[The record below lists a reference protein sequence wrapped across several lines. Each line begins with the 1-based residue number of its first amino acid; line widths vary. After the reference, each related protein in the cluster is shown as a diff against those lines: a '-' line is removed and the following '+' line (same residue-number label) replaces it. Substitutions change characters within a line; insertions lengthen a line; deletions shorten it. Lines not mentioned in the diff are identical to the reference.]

1 MAASTFF
8 TFALFLLGFWLVLA
22 SRRAYDQARR
32 INRLATGGPYARIRH
47 PECVG
52 FICLTVAS
60 FLQWPTAVMLSTLA
74 VVTIACVVVARRDE
88 REAARRF
95 GDEWRRYSSRTPS
108 FIPRL

>member
-8 TFALFLLGFWLVLA
+8 TFALLLVGFWLVLA

-47 PECVG
+47 PQYVG
-52 FICLTVAS
+52 FICISLAA
-60 FLQWPTAVMLSTLA
+60 FLRWPTAVMAITLP
-74 VVTIACVVVARRDE
+74 VVAIACVVLARREE
-88 REAARRF
+88 RKAELRF
-95 GDEWRRYSSRTPS
+95 GDEYRRYSTRTPA